1 MSKPT
6 REPER
11 ASVTRA
17 WLLPL
22 LVAIAVFV
30 GHVSML
36 HAYGASWDEPLHRDW
51 GQRFLAYLQTL
62 DDEYLTSMPGS
73 GMYYGPTLYALNW
86 LVSGWLESSIGL
98 MPYEAA
104 HVFNIS
110 IFSIASGTLFA
121 VARSWFGTRIAATS
135 VLFFVLFP
143 LLVAHA
149 QYNPKD
155 VPLMAAS
162 LPMMFYGVRLM
173 KDSSWRMV
181 AATGFWFGVAFGIK
195 VSAVV
200 MLVVLAMLY
209 LLSVRPLA
217 VRMRADVRT
226 LPAFV
231 GGAVGGALLTW
242 PSLLTH
248 PEYAIGALKLF
259 LSPFWPG
266 HVMYLGQDYLAAE
279 LPWHYIPM
287 QFLLGVP
294 LVTLLSAC
302 VGIAVSAVA
311 WRRRTTHGVQCLAL
325 VCWLVVPL
333 VLSLK
338 PGLVRYDGMRQF
350 FFVVPAL
357 IMLAALGLERVS
369 DKIAQLIPT
378 VSHTVPKFASFIV
391 VLWLLIEIARVH
403 PYEGSYVNEAGRIAL
418 QPDIGAEIE
427 LEIWGASLRE
437 GVEWINANAQTNAV
451 VCVPTAPVL
460 LGWYARRADIT
471 LGCTENT
478 THVMF
483 FMRTTVLKEG
493 LIASLPAPVFTVSR
507 YGSDLL
513 RVYTVR

>member
-1 MSKPT
+1 M
-6 REPER
+6 
-11 ASVTRA
+11 
-17 WLLPL
+17 WPL
-22 LVAIAVFV
+22 LVAVAVFV
-30 GHVSML
+30 GHVTML
-36 HAYGASWDEPLHRDW
+36 HVYGASWDEPLHRDW

-62 DDEYLTSMPGS
+62 DDEFLTSMPGS

-86 LVSGWLESSIGL
+86 IVSSWLESSFGL

-104 HVFNIS
+104 HVFNIC
-110 IFSIASGTLFA
+110 IFAIASGTLFA
-121 VARSWFGTRIAATS
+121 VARSWFGARVAATS

-155 VPLMAAS
+155 VPLMAAT
-162 LPMMFYGVRLM
+162 LPMMYFGVRLIN
-173 KDSSWRMV
+173 DASWRTI

-200 MLVVLAMLY
+200 MLMVLAILY
-209 LLSVRPLA
+209 LIAVRPLGA
-217 VRMRADVRT
+217 RLRADVRL
-226 LPAFV
+226 LPAFIGAAI
-231 GGAVGGALLTW
+231 GGAILTW
-242 PSLLTH
+242 PSLFTH

-266 HVMYLGQDYLAAE
+266 RVLYMGQVYLAAE

-294 LVTLLSAC
+294 LVTIAFAC
-302 VGIAVSAVA
+302 IGIGVALIA
-311 WRRRTTHGVQCLAL
+311 WRRRIAYAVPSLAL
-325 VCWLVVPL
+325 FCWLVVPL

-350 FFVVPAL
+350 FFVAPAL
-357 IMLAALGLERVS
+357 VMLAALGLERVI
-369 DKIAQLIPT
+369 DRITPLVPT
-378 VSHTVPKFASFIV
+378 VSHTVPHITASIAA
-391 VLWLLIEIARVH
+391 LWLLIEIARVH

-418 QPDIGAEIE
+418 QPDIGAEVE
-427 LEIWGASLRE
+427 LEIWGSSLRE
-437 GVEWINANAQTNAV
+437 GVDWINTNAPSNAV

-483 FMRTTVLKEG
+483 FMRTTELNEG
-493 LIASLPAPVFTVSR
+493 LLASLPAPVFTVSR

-513 RVYTVR
+513 RVHTVR